1 MSDVRPRIR
10 LPRSAKAGDVVEVKT
25 LISHNMETGLRRDGA
40 GEIIPRQ
47 IINRFTCEY
56 AGKQVIDMELH
67 PAISANPYVEF
78 DVKVEGSGDF
88 VFTWYDDNGEV
99 YTETQSFEV
108 G

>member
-10 LPRSAKAGDVVEVKT
+10 LPRSANAGDVVEVKT

-40 GEIIPRQ
+40 GEVIPRQ

-56 AGKQVIDMELH
+56 AGKMVIDMELQ

-78 DVKVEGSGDF
+78 DVKVDESADF
-88 VFTWYDDNGEV
+88 VFTWYDDDGSV

>member
-10 LPRSAKAGDVVEVKT
+10 LPRSANAGDTVEVKT
-25 LISHNMETGLRRDGA
+25 LISHNMEMGTRRDGS
-40 GEIIPRQ
+40 GNVIPRQ

-56 AGKQVIDMELH
+56 AGKMVIDMDMH

-88 VFTWYDDNGEV
+88 VFTWYDDDGSV

>member
-56 AGKQVIDMELH
+56 AGQQVIDMELH

>member
-10 LPRSAKAGDVVEVKT
+10 LPRSANAGDVVEVKT

-40 GEIIPRQ
+40 GEVIPRQ

-56 AGKQVIDMELH
+56 AGKTVIDVEML

-78 DVKVEGSGDF
+78 DVKVEESADF
-88 VFTWYDDNGEV
+88 VFTWYDDDGSV
-99 YTETQSFEV
+99 YSETQAFEV
-108 G
+108 S

>member
-25 LISHNMETGLRRDGA
+25 LISHNMETGLRRDGS
-40 GEIIPRQ
+40 GEVIPRQ

-56 AGKQVIDMELH
+56 AGKTVIDMDLQ